1 MEGLSHSQASAP
13 SHCNKPHHHC
23 HLLEALKLLQP
34 QTPVPGWPV
43 RGSRYCGFRSSQAQ
57 CPGLG
62 SHSRLPSLPVTSTKS
77 SRAGEMSQCVKV
89 FALQAWH
96 PEFYS

>member
-34 QTPVPGWPV
+34 QKNTRSRLASKKFPLLWFPQFPSTVPGT
-43 RGSRYCGFRSSQAQ
+43 RISLQITLSS
-57 CPGLG
+57 
-62 SHSRLPSLPVTSTKS
+62 SHLHQKLKD
-77 SRAGEMSQCVKV
+77 Q
-89 FALQAWH
+89 
-96 PEFYS
+96 